1 MPGIQY
7 RLMVAAESSG
17 GLSEYSEACFVTWDP
32 LDVIS
37 GVKEGAPDKLKED
50 WAVIQ
55 TQQVG
60 TFPTGTWEQQQP
72 INNGVITTVYR

>member
-1 MPGIQY
+1 MTCPDNRDRDRECLVRWPNSIRPY
-7 RLMVAAESSG
+7 M
-17 GLSEYSEACFVTWDP
+17 FP

-50 WAVIQ
+50 WAVTK

-60 TFPTGTWEQQQP
+60 TFPTDTWEQQQP